1 MINFVFCCI
10 VFNYLY
16 HNFHRS
22 ASLQHVNNML
32 REQLEQA
39 TSANQQLTLDIQKL
53 TADWNKAREEIE
65 ARDEEEQAYFA
76 NEHVRLMDMWKTMNN
91 FRRQFNEMKSA
102 TQRFVQV
109 NDCSPHGCTS
119 PNGHMPHQGQSLGQ
133 HHVPFGSFGVAARSS
148 RLTRPCSASFWT
160 KLKTAFNHAES
171 ACKTCFSIL

>member
-1 MINFVFCCI
+1 MIDKGEFGNCVPKGCGIISCFVHQFVCLFLNF
-10 VFNYLY
+10 Y
-16 HNFHRS
+16 RS

-53 TADWNKAREEIE
+53 TADWNKAREELE

-102 TQRFVQV
+102 TQRLVKV
-109 NDCSPHGCTS
+109 TVD
-119 PNGHMPHQGQSLGQ
+119 LY
-133 HHVPFGSFGVAARSS
+133 AA
-148 RLTRPCSASFWT
+148 
-160 KLKTAFNHAES
+160 
-171 ACKTCFSIL
+171 